1 MIYVFSAPRSMELLI
16 KEGGRG
22 ESGQRVQHARKH
34 RETKRGVHRTRKGR
48 GARDGVLKWVGNKVI
63 EDHTCHAK

>member
-48 GARDGVLKWVGNKVI
+48 GARDGVLK
-63 EDHTCHAK
+63 